1 MAAKKLVEHLELE
14 NFFGH
19 TKVQIELIGEEKLM
33 LLFVQI
39 FSAIIPFKLFTII
52 DAVQAQF
59 TILFSSIK

>member
-19 TKVQIELIGEEKLM
+19 TKVQIELIGEKKLM

-39 FSAIIPFKLFTII
+39 FSAIIPFKLLLMLFKHSL
-52 DAVQAQF
+52 QF
-59 TILFSSIK
+59 CFP